1 MTTLSVRHTMHR
13 VLFVLL
19 FAATLNASAAKSGAT
34 DAAFA
39 ALFSMPSGKPDSGKW
54 NFPPAEGF
62 VPGPEANL
70 IAYLARQKKA
80 GAHFNAYRHQGTLLH
95 HAIRAK
101 LPKTAAWLLENG
113 AQPKL
118 KVLDSG
124 LDALSLSMHMQQAPI
139 TQLLKQ
145 KYRMVLVPP
154 RVPPA
159 EPVAGPSQPDEGA
172 RLARILAAAAADPAA
187 LSVALAA
194 TPQAS
199 LDNNAAAIIW
209 QMGFVAATTIDAKS
223 GAILYTLPVESW
235 RILWRR
241 LRKPV
246 DYGEFSG
253 LGADIQPELWAEL
266 VASGYSPKAQD
277 ALACMLTT
285 VSPARLKALWPQ
297 MIANFP
303 DLRQAAPR
311 MVLGAYGMG
320 VRSACGEVKDEEAAA
335 KLAFL
340 SSVGIRATM
349 AGISDQSMT
358 YASPALRAAAQPFVR
373 PERPVVP
380 RLVSVQPS
388 CTFAMT
394 DLWYDALKNKKEWP
408 VDTVQLLEVP
418 GEAQCAVLVIGDD
431 GQYFPRSGLIDAF
444 TGPEQDPV
452 PSCPDPTDA
461 YEVWRQVGGKI
472 VKTETSLGH
481 DNTFGRI
488 TLIRDELTG
497 KRYYLNDGVQ
507 AGRCQGGSRMPF
519 AYEWRGGRLVQSY
532 PSEIQHTLYEQCDG
546 ADSVITCPGIASMS
560 PGYDAFPENP
570 TLFQGVSM
578 QSLLRAKDKPKP
590 PAVDSEALQANYV
603 AAVLALDRATLKEM
617 HSKGVTAGTTA
628 KAIKAVSQS
637 DLALEEKRK
646 RIAPLFYDHS
656 RLADAF
662 DAEWPLL
669 LLDWLPYED
678 WRPVMKAIS
687 LFGPSGFSRADD
699 LRGNAKE
706 KGMEE
711 LACDIDHARGWNCG
725 ETIERGDY

>member
-1 MTTLSVRHTMHR
+1 MHR
-13 VLFVLL
+13 VLFLLL

-39 ALFSMPSGKPDSGKW
+39 ALFSMPSGKPESGKW
-54 NFPPAEGF
+54 NFPPAQGF
-62 VPGPEANL
+62 VPGPESNL

-80 GAHFNAYRHQGTLLH
+80 GADFNAYRHQGTLLH

-124 LDALSLSMHMQQAPI
+124 IDALTLSVHLQQAPI

-145 KYRMVLVPP
+145 KYRMLLAPP
-154 RVPPA
+154 PVPPA
-159 EPVAGPSQPDEGA
+159 EPVSIPSQADESAG
-172 RLARILAAAAADPAA
+172 LAGILAAAAAVPAS
-187 LSVALAA
+187 LSAELAA

-199 LDNNAAAIIW
+199 LDKYAAAIVQ
-209 QMGFVAATTIDAKS
+209 QMGFAAAKS
-223 GAILYTLPVESW
+223 GAILYTLPAESW

-253 LGADIQPELWAEL
+253 LGGDIQPELWAEL

-277 ALACMLTT
+277 ALGCLLTK

-320 VRSACGEVKDEEAAA
+320 VRSACEEVKDEDAAA

-340 SSVGIRATM
+340 SSVGISATM
-349 AGISDQSMT
+349 AGLSDQT
-358 YASPALRAAAQPFVR
+358 LAQASPVLRAAAQPFIR

-418 GEAQCAVLVIGDD
+418 GEARCAVLVIGDD
-431 GQYFPRSGLIDAF
+431 VQYFPRSGLIDAF

-461 YEVWRQVGGKI
+461 YEVWRQVGGEI

-481 DNTFGRI
+481 NNTFGRI
-488 TLIRDELTG
+488 TLIRDEVTG
-497 KRYYLNDGVQ
+497 KRYYLNDGVH
-507 AGRCQGGSRMPF
+507 AGRCQGGSSMPF
-519 AYEWRGGRLVQSY
+519 AYEWRDGRLVQSY
-532 PSEIQHTLYEQCDG
+532 PSEIQHTLYEQCG
-546 ADSVITCPGIASMS
+546 GEDSVITCPGIASMS
-560 PGYDAFPENP
+560 PGYDAYPENP

-578 QSLLRAKDKPKP
+578 QSLLREKDKPKP
-590 PAVDSEALQANYV
+590 PAVDSEALQAKYV
-603 AAVLALDRATLKEM
+603 AAAMALDRATLKEL
-617 HSKGVTAGTTA
+617 HSKGVKAVTTA
-628 KAIKAVSQS
+628 KAIKAVSES
-637 DLALEEKRK
+637 DLAPPEKRE
-646 RIAPLFYDHS
+646 RIAPLFYNHA
-656 RLADAF
+656 RLAQAF

-687 LFGPSGFSRADD
+687 LFGPSGFSLADD
-699 LRGNAKE
+699 LRATAKA
-706 KGMEE
+706 KGMED
-711 LACDIDHARGWNCG
+711 LACDIDHARGWICG
-725 ETIERGDY
+725 ETIERADY